1 MELLPRN
8 LDNLN
13 SREAR
18 SDSLVS
24 EFVKDGSTEFCRP
37 IESSSRGTHMTD
49 SVPSDWTDEKHHLFL
64 ESMEASFVS
73 QMFDSGHSV
82 GSCPSKD
89 NSSRTKLLS
98 KSQSA
103 SHVHSHFGQFKV
115 LRRGSWKNINFEPT
129 ESRSNFLNEYQ
140 ALSHNPWIH
149 HFKAARKNKNV
160 ACKSQAI
167 GSRGRNSLS
176 LEAANNSGP
185 IRASNSDLS
194 QQYIS
199 SNKEVS
205 DQNFVDEVVEVEKGS
220 RDCNAKRVNT
230 SETNA
235 LINDQEMV
243 FNKNYLTARR

>member
-1 MELLPRN
+1 MNSQFAHFLL
-8 LDNLN
+8 
-13 SREAR
+13 
-18 SDSLVS
+18 
-24 EFVKDGSTEFCRP
+24 
-37 IESSSRGTHMTD
+37 
-49 SVPSDWTDEKHHLFL
+49 LFI
-64 ESMEASFVS
+64 
-73 QMFDSGHSV
+73 
-82 GSCPSKD
+82 
-89 NSSRTKLLS
+89 
-98 KSQSA
+98 
-103 SHVHSHFGQFKV
+103 QFKV

-199 SNKEVS
+199 SNKGKS
-205 DQNFVDEVVEVEKGS
+205 FGFRPYIS
-220 RDCNAKRVNT
+220 
-230 SETNA
+230 S
-235 LINDQEMV
+235 I
-243 FNKNYLTARR
+243 FY